1 MTQLNQPV
9 PAPLTERAPSRRPV
23 RRSTRRVSPGRIVAW
38 TALVVLLFVSLF
50 PFYWMIREA
59 ITHNAAIFSDFG
71 IFPKK
76 PTIVNFLRVLG
87 LATPAQVQA
96 EAPNTS
102 QTIDVF
108 STLLHSII
116 FTAVVAVVSVFF
128 CSMAAY
134 AFARL
139 RWRYRDLIFTLFLAA
154 LLMPPIFA
162 ILPNFIT
169 IRSLG
174 WIDTWQGLLAPY
186 LLMNPFAI
194 FFLRQFYLN
203 VPKEIEEAA
212 EIDGLS
218 KWRIY
223 WRIVLPVSTAPLAAI
238 VTIQAVFAW
247 NEYLWPL
254 LVSQS
259 SGTQLLTAALGNFV
273 RSSPTG
279 ASDWGGFMAAA
290 TVTVAPLIVF
300 VLFFGKKLVTNLQLT
315 SGGK

>member
-1 MTQLNQPV
+1 VL
-9 PAPLTERAPSRRPV
+9 
-23 RRSTRRVSPGRIVAW
+23 
-38 TALVVLLFVSLF
+38 LLFVSLA

-59 ITHNAAIFSDFG
+59 FTTNASIFSDFG
-71 IFPKK
+71 AIPKNI
-76 PTIVNFLRVLG
+76 TGLNFLRVLG
-87 LATPAQVQA
+87 LATPAQIQA
-96 EAPNTS
+96 EAPNTT
-102 QTIDVF
+102 QTINVF
-108 STLLHSII
+108 SDLLHSVI
-116 FTAVVAVVSVFF
+116 FTAVVAIVSVFF

-139 RWRYRDLIFTLFLAA
+139 RWRFRNQVFNIFLAA

-169 IRSLG
+169 IRELG

-203 VPKEIEEAA
+203 VPNEIEEAA
-212 EIDGLS
+212 QLDGLS

-223 WRIVLPVSTAPLAAI
+223 WRIVLPISTAPLATI
-238 VTIQAVFAW
+238 ITIQSVFAW

-254 LVSQS
+254 LVSQT
-259 SGTQLLTAALGNFV
+259 GKTQLLTSALGNFV

-300 VLFFGKKLVTNLQLT
+300 VLIFGKKLVSNLQLT